1 MRSKNTFFLLSFGL
15 AGLSLILV
23 ALGGYVRGTGAG
35 LSCPDWPL
43 CYGKAVPPDFGNGV
57 AQEVV
62 HRYIASGVSLLT
74 FVFAFLAFRSRKTS
88 PQLWK
93 AALAVVIVLFFQ
105 VILGGL
111 TVLMKLN
118 PFIVTSHLALG
129 TIFFQSFAFVAADLL
144 FSPRV
149 GMGEVLGTSRRELSL
164 LLLLTYLQVLLGG
177 FVGSSGAAL
186 ACPDLPFCMGQ
197 ILPVGST
204 HQQEIHMLH
213 RGLAI
218 MVFLSIALVTV
229 KDFRAHSEKSRLWL
243 GLALGFVTVQIVL
256 GVLNVYLRVPV
267 HVAVTH
273 LVVAQ
278 GILFSLLQAWRVKS
292 SYPIFASISSRGS
305 RSEVGVRFV
314 ESHGV

>member
-1 MRSKNTFFLLSFGL
+1 MKSKSSLLL
-15 AGLSLILV
+15 LTVPVAVLSLILV

-57 AQEVV
+57 LQEVV
-62 HRYIASGVSLLT
+62 HRYLASGVSLLT
-74 FVFAFLAFRSRKTS
+74 FGFCFIAFRRRVTE
-88 PQLWK
+88 PRLWK
-93 AALAVVIVLFFQ
+93 TAIFILSVLLVQVVF
-105 VILGGL
+105 GGL

-129 TIFFQSFAFVAADLL
+129 TLFFQTFAFIAGDLL
-144 FSPRV
+144 FSPKA
-149 GMGEVLGTSRRELSL
+149 GIGEVFGTTRRELTLMIL
-164 LLLLTYLQVLLGG
+164 LCYFQVLLGG

-186 ACPDLPFCMGQ
+186 ACPDLPFCMGEV
-197 ILPVGST
+197 IPRSGI

-213 RGLAI
+213 RAVAILVAFGILA
-218 MVFLSIALVTV
+218 LTA
-229 KDFRAHSEKSRLWL
+229 KDLRAHSAQSRLWL
-243 GLALGFVTVQIVL
+243 LLALVLVVVQIVL

-292 SYPIFASISSRGS
+292 AYPIFLPLSTRSSLGGRAIKVAESKSI
-305 RSEVGVRFV
+305 
-314 ESHGV
+314 